1 MAQAH
6 IPLVFMYFAKAF
18 AITLIAFIVVSC
30 SQNPPRHVELHLPV
44 PQTAAKP
51 SSVATPDKTSQH
63 NKALLAQQEK
73 MDIPTTEE
81 WHPVNL
87 WDRIRAGFQLS
98 DYTPDT
104 LPKTL
109 SWYKQRQYHMDRVVE
124 QSAPYL
130 HFVLE
135 EVEKR
140 GMPTEI
146 ALLPVVESDYKPFAL
161 SHSGAAGIWQFI
173 PTTGEHYGLKQDE
186 WYDGRRDIHASTRA
200 ALDFLQDLYK
210 RLDNDWLLALAAYN
224 SGGSTVERAIRRA
237 KKNGKSGNFW
247 SIRPLLPEET
257 RHYIPKLL
265 AISAMV
271 MDPEFYDISLKKI
284 PNEPH
289 LTRLQINSRISLAV
303 AARLAQLPIDEF
315 RQLNPGFTRL
325 VTPPNGPHDLLL
337 PIDKAARFKW
347 SLSQLSSS
355 ERIGWI
361 YHTVAA
367 GESLSVIAAKY
378 GTTTAALKQSNNI
391 RGNTIRIG
399 EKLQILLTEN
409 SILQNISSQSLLS
422 QNTPSTNKSVT
433 HTVANG
439 ETLWSVARR
448 YRVTIT
454 QLARWNAI
462 PTAKPLMPGQKLVI
476 RPRNNT

>member
-1 MAQAH
+1 
-6 IPLVFMYFAKAF
+6 MYFIKTFTA
-18 AITLIAFIVVSC
+18 TLVIFIIVSC
-30 SQNPPRHVELHLPV
+30 SQNPTRHVELHLPV
-44 PQTAAKP
+44 PQPAAL
-51 SSVATPDKTSQH
+51 SAE
-63 NKALLAQQEK
+63 NKAPPIVKNAAAAPKKIAEA
-73 MDIPTTEE
+73 
-81 WHPVNL
+81 PVNEWVPVDL
-87 WDRIRAGFQLS
+87 WDRMRTGFQLS
-98 DYTPDT
+98 EHIPDT
-104 LPKTL
+104 LPNTL
-109 SWYKQRQYHMDRVVE
+109 SWYNQRQYHIDRVVE

-140 GMPTEI
+140 GMPSEI
-146 ALLPVVESDYKPFAL
+146 ALLPIVESSYRPFAY
-161 SHSGAAGIWQFI
+161 SRSGAAGIWQFI
-173 PTTGEHYGLKQDE
+173 PSTGEHYGLEQNE

-200 ALDFLQDLYK
+200 ALDFLQDLYQ

-224 SGGSTVERAIRRA
+224 SGGSTVERAIRTA
-237 KKNGKSGNFW
+237 KQQGKSGDFW

-265 AISAMV
+265 AISAIV
-271 MDPEFYDISLKKI
+271 MNPDFYGVSLKKI

-289 LTRLQINSRISLAV
+289 LTRLRVKNRISLTV
-303 AARLAQLPIDEF
+303 AAKLAGLSIDEF
-315 RQLNPGFTRL
+315 RQLNPGFNRL
-325 VTPPNGPHDLLL
+325 VTPPGGPHDLML
-337 PIDKAARFKW
+337 PINKAAHFKW
-347 SLSQLSSS
+347 SLSRLTSS

-361 YHTVAA
+361 YHTVTA

-378 GTTTAALKQSNNI
+378 GTTIAALKQSNNI

-399 EKLQILLTEN
+399 EKLQILAGEN
-409 SILQNISSQSLLS
+409 SLLQMSSSQSLVS
-422 QNTPSTNKSVT
+422 RKTPSSKNIT

-439 ETLWSVARR
+439 DTLWSLARR

-462 PTAKPLMPGQKLVI
+462 PTAKPLVPGQKLVI